1 MTIQELID
9 NGVLNGDIGNLDE
22 RCCGDCIDH
31 DGTDSTDLTPGS
43 RKCGELR
50 IHEEVECKVDDIL
63 VLIDCDSCECDAN
76 MNRAALFGHWE
87 SLQN

>member
-9 NGVLNGDIGNLDE
+9 NEVLNGDIGNLDE

-43 RKCGELR
+43 RKCGEDR
-50 IHEEVECKVDDIL
+50 KSVV
-63 VLIDCDSCECDAN
+63 
-76 MNRAALFGHWE
+76 
-87 SLQN
+87 